1 MANSKVALLRY
12 VRIARGWRRVRV
24 HAIRRGRGWDERI
37 SPSEGAEIL
46 EKGEFQLRWYRGA
59 NAVYKGV
66 GHDLQEAITAR
77 DNQMANLEA
86 ERAALAAGRKL
97 VSNGPGRVVLAEAR
111 QRFIQKKRLVG
122 RDEETVRAY
131 ESLIS
136 EFLSGSGKVFA
147 DQIEEVDLL
156 RFCDGLRK
164 RGLSERTVMN
174 YYGSIATFLRACGI
188 DHKTLVPKEHR
199 PHKEDPDPEAYTGV
213 EIEEFLAACNC
224 ERDRLFF
231 EFLLKTGA
239 REKEASHAEWTDIN
253 WAENV
258 ITIQGEKNL
267 KVRIGGKQK
276 KLTFRTKTRR
286 SRDITLEE
294 GLLTKLR
301 LWREENPNTRF
312 IFGTSSDLPNGHYL
326 ETCKETARRAGL
338 NCKQC
343 QGCLEREECENF
355 FLHKFRATF
364 ATWALQGGVDIR
376 TVQKLMGHTKLEM
389 TARYLAPAK
398 GKAAQEKLNAVFAG
412 VGSGALADVAGA

>member
-12 VRIARGWRRVRV
+12 VRIARGWRRFRV

-37 SPSEGAEIL
+37 SPPEGAEIL

-59 NAVYKGV
+59 DAVYKGV

-77 DNQMANLEA
+77 DNKMANLEA
-86 ERAALAAGRKL
+86 ERAAVAAGRKL
-97 VSNGPGRVVLAEAR
+97 VSNGPGRVVLAEAK
-111 QRFIQKKRLVG
+111 QLFIQKKRLVG

-136 EFLSGSGKVFA
+136 EFLSGSGKAFA

-188 DHKTLVPKEHR
+188 DHKSLVPKEHR
-199 PHKEDPDPEAYTGV
+199 PHKEDPDPDAYTES
-213 EIEEFLAACNC
+213 EIDEFLAACNC

-258 ITIQGEKNL
+258 ITIQGEKHL
-267 KVRIGGKQK
+267 KVRVGGKQK

-294 GLLTKLR
+294 GLLTKLQS
-301 LWREENPNTRF
+301 WREKNPTTRF

-326 ETCKETARRAGL
+326 ETCKETAHRAGL

-343 QGCLEREECENF
+343 QGCLERDECAE
-355 FLHKFRATF
+355 LCGSVPVCFRQTGPPKRVSPRRRQP
-364 ATWALQGGVDIR
+364 LR
-376 TVQKLMGHTKLEM
+376 VQRVLRPEWF
-389 TARYLAPAK
+389 RWRPS
-398 GKAAQEKLNAVFAG
+398 
-412 VGSGALADVAGA
+412 SGD